1 MRYSRSV
8 FTNVLA
14 TVIATVGITTIAQAD
29 QINLT
34 SGAVRIGNANGL
46 SDRFLIVAVNAQNRY
61 YNTVNMP
68 SVVRP
73 NGATNWSFVG
83 NDQVSQPLIDTTN
96 GIDSATAESWMQSNY
111 VGNWQVSWDG
121 NTTYTAN
128 TSNYYIPLLERE
140 YLELTADSA
149 ALFENIRTNGLTGT
163 FTFNLTEPHY
173 SKGQGR
179 AYISGTSGFTMAN
192 LEGSTFQLTIA
203 SALSADSRLALQYI
217 TGAFIDTFSSGD
229 TAYMTMVS
237 ETVYG
242 TGVIPAPGAIALLG
256 LAGLAGRRRRSVETT
271 EPTAKFETNT
281 GRADQARP
289 VCLLSDML
297 HRRVLRVMSFVMSCV
312 PHVDHS
318 TSAVDW

>member
-256 LAGLAGRRRRSVETT
+256 LAGLAGRRRR
-271 EPTAKFETNT
+271 
-281 GRADQARP
+281 
-289 VCLLSDML
+289 
-297 HRRVLRVMSFVMSCV
+297 
-312 PHVDHS
+312 
-318 TSAVDW
+318 